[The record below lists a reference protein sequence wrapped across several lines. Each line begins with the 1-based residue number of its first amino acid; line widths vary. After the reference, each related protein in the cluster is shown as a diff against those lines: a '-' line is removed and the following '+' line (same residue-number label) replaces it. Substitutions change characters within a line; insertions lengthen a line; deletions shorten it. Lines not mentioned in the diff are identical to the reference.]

1 MFRRVLLSLLC
12 LACAGTLS
20 AQEQRGIGVRAKQ
33 TPTGVIS
40 GTYRALIIGNNDYRD
55 PRGRWSRLNTAIND
69 ARAVA
74 TVLKDTYGFTDVQV
88 LENATRRDMIQ
99 AFNSLAERAEEQ
111 DSVIVFY
118 AGHGYLRESTDEGF
132 WIPVDAEG
140 ADDSTFVP
148 NAVIKTK
155 VGILADRARHVLIIS
170 DSCFSGAL
178 LREGNRGASLDERTE
193 RYYQKVAGRKSV
205 QLLAAGGLEF
215 VDDNYQGT
223 GHSPFT
229 YYLLKELRDT
239 PEPLIEATAL
249 SSQVVRNVSI
259 NVEQTPVSG
268 VIHGTGHAG
277 GEFFFV
283 RGGQVAMQREGFS
296 SGASAN
302 VGVAAIV
309 PRRPATPPP
318 PLGGQT
324 YRIFVAIT
332 DYMDGKPLEQQIAAG
347 ELERLLLEARHAVV
361 GSAGGKAINESQALA
376 AAREKKADLVLLGR
390 ADAKYSRE
398 LKVAD
403 TFTMVFYNSFLQVRV
418 LRVSTGDVVASQ
430 RFDTL
435 KAAGADTSAMGKTDS
450 AIKSLKH
457 VVNGHT
463 GDIIAALRDVPQ
475 P

>member
-1 MFRRVLLSLLC
+1 MLPRFVLTLLC
-12 LACAGTLS
+12 LLLAGGLA
-20 AQEQRGIGVRAKQ
+20 AQERGIGVRAK
-33 TPTGVIS
+33 PAPAGVVT
-40 GTYRALIIGNNDYRD
+40 GTYRALIIGNNEYRD
-55 PRGRWSRLNTAIND
+55 PRGKWSRLNTAIND

-74 TVLKDTYGFTDVQV
+74 AVLKDVYGFADVQL

-99 AFNSLAERAEEQ
+99 AFNALAERAEEQ
-111 DSVIVFY
+111 DSVVVFY

-155 VGILADRARHVLIIS
+155 VGILADRSRHVLIIS

-178 LREGNRGASLDERTE
+178 LREGNRGVALDERTE

-229 YYLLKELRDT
+229 YFLLKELRDT
-239 PEPLIEATAL
+239 PESLIEATAL

-268 VIHGTGHAG
+268 VIHGAGHAG

-283 RGGQVAMQREGFS
+283 RGGQVAAQQEGFAK
-296 SGASAN
+296 GAPADTA
-302 VGVAAIV
+302 VAAIV
-309 PRRPATPPP
+309 PRQPAAPPP
-318 PLGGQT
+318 PPAGQS
-324 YRIFVAIT
+324 YRIFVAVT
-332 DYMDGKPLEQQIAAG
+332 DYMDGAPLDQQIAGG
-347 ELERLLLEARHAVV
+347 ELETLLLQARHTIV
-361 GSAGGKAINESQALA
+361 GSAGGKPMDEKQALA
-376 AAREKKADLVLLGR
+376 AARSKQADLVLVGR
-390 ADAKYSRE
+390 ADARYSRE
-398 LKVAD
+398 LKIAEA
-403 TFTMVFYNSFLQVRV
+403 FTMIFYNAFLQVRA
-418 LRVSTGDVVASQ
+418 LRVNTGEVVLSE

-463 GDIIAALRDVPQ
+463 GEIVTALRRVPQ

>member
-1 MFRRVLLSLLC
+1 MIRRLLLTLLC
-12 LACAGTLS
+12 LAFAGTLA
-20 AQEQRGIGVRAKQ
+20 AQEQRGIGVRAK
-33 TPTGVIS
+33 PAPAGLVS

-55 PRGRWSRLNTAIND
+55 PRGKWSRLNTAIND

-74 TVLKDTYGFTDVQV
+74 AVLKDTYGFTDVQL

-99 AFNSLAERAEEQ
+99 AFNALAERAEEQ

-193 RYYQKVAGRKSV
+193 RYFQKVAGRKSV

-229 YYLLKELRDT
+229 YFLLKELRDT
-239 PEPLIEATAL
+239 PETLIEATAL

-283 RGGQVAMQREGFS
+283 RGGQVATQQEGFRNDAP
-296 SGASAN
+296 GDTA
-302 VGVAAIV
+302 VAAIV
-309 PRRPATPPP
+309 PRRPAAPPP
-318 PLGGQT
+318 AAQGL
-324 YRIFVAIT
+324 RIFVAVT
-332 DYMDGKPLEQQIAAG
+332 DYMDGEPLDQQIAGG

-361 GSAGGKAINESQALA
+361 GSAGGTPMDEMQALA
-376 AAREKKADLVLLGR
+376 AARRKQAELVLLGR

-398 LKVAD
+398 LKVAE
-403 TFTMVFYNSFLQVRV
+403 TFTMVFYNSFLQVRL
-418 LRVSTGDVVASQ
+418 LRVSTGEVVLSQ

-463 GDIIAALRDVPQ
+463 KEIVAALRDVPQ